1 MARTVSA
8 RARPVDLVVSLHPE
22 PDAILKLEDRTVV
35 WREGEVGGTGKVVKL
50 YRRRGGITALRS
62 RVFRFRTER
71 EFRRLQHLARWGIPC
86 TPPQG
91 WAAGWTPEH
100 GHHEILV
107 MEEVE
112 GAVELGLHLAEGGAM
127 DLAPLFQMV
136 RRMHESGFCH
146 QTLYAANVLV
156 SNQGRPGGG
165 DFVMCDVPRSW
176 TFPRSI
182 LGTSMAR
189 YDLLDLAASL
199 VEVGVPPTE
208 LSLEAYDLREGK
220 RALDLLLAGK
230 DPRGK
235 RERALRDLAA
245 RARWAGAWLAV
256 WKGRERPGTG
266 TLDGRG
272 S

>member
-1 MARTVSA
+1 MPRTLPS
-8 RARPVDLVVSLHPE
+8 DLVDSLHPE
-22 PDAILKLEDRTVV
+22 SHAILKLENCTVV
-35 WREGEVGGTGKVVKL
+35 WREEGEGGRGKVVKL
-50 YRRRGGITALRS
+50 YCRRGGMTALRS
-62 RVFRFRTER
+62 RIFRFRTER

-86 TPPQG
+86 TPPLD
-91 WAAGWTPEH
+91 WAAGWTPDH

-112 GAVELGLHLAEGGAM
+112 GAAELGLHLARGGTM

-156 SNQGRPGGG
+156 SNEGGPGGG

-176 TFPRSI
+176 TFPRNIVGS
-182 LGTSMAR
+182 SMAR

-199 VEVGVPPTE
+199 VEVGVPPAE
-208 LSLEAYDLREGK
+208 LSLEAYDPREGK
-220 RALDLLLAGK
+220 RALDLLLDGA

-235 RERALRDLAA
+235 RKRALRDLAA
-245 RARWAGAWLAV
+245 RVRWAGAWLAV
-256 WKGRERPGTG
+256 WKGRDSPGIG
-266 TLDGRG
+266 SRDGR
-272 S
+272 SS

>member
-1 MARTVSA
+1 MPRTDPPGVS
-8 RARPVDLVVSLHPE
+8 PDDLVDSLQPE
-22 PDAILKLEDRTVV
+22 HAAILKLEDRTVV
-35 WREGEVGGTGKVVKL
+35 WREGGGGETRRVVKL
-50 YRRRGGITALRS
+50 YRRRGRPTALRS
-62 RVFRFRTER
+62 RIFRFRTER

-86 TPPQG
+86 TPPLG

-100 GHHEILV
+100 GHHEVLV
-107 MEEVE
+107 MEEVP
-112 GAVELGLHLAEGGAM
+112 GAVELGLHLADGREM
-127 DLAPLFQMV
+127 DLAPLFRIV

-156 SNQGRPGGG
+156 SKGTPGG
-165 DFVMCDVPRSW
+165 DTFVMCDVPRSW

-208 LSLEAYDLREGK
+208 LSLQAYDPREGK
-220 RALDLLLAGK
+220 LALDLLLAGA

-235 RERALRDLAA
+235 GRRSLRDLAA
-245 RARWAGAWLAV
+245 RIRWAGAWMAF
-256 WKGRERPGTG
+256 WKGRQRPEAG
-266 TLDGRG
+266 LR
-272 S
+272 SRRVP

>member
-1 MARTVSA
+1 MPLTLPA
-8 RARPVDLVVSLHPE
+8 DLVDSLHPG
-22 PDAILKLEDRTVV
+22 PNAILKLEDRTVV
-35 WREGEVGGTGKVVKL
+35 WREGEGGGTGKVVKL

-107 MEEVE
+107 MEEVA
-112 GAVELGLHLAEGGAM
+112 GAVELGLHLAGGGEM
-127 DLAPLFQMV
+127 DLAPLFRIV

-156 SNQGRPGGG
+156 SKGKPGG
-165 DFVMCDVPRSW
+165 DAFVMCDVPRSW

-189 YDLLDLAASL
+189 HDLLDLAASL

-208 LSLEAYDLREGK
+208 LPLLAYDAREG
-220 RALDLLLAGK
+220 RLALDLLLGGA

-235 RERALRDLAA
+235 RKRSLRDLAA
-245 RARWAGAWLAV
+245 RVRWAGAWMAF
-256 WKGRERPGTG
+256 WMGRDRPA
-266 TLDGRG
+266 DGAPG
-272 S
+272 EMAS